1 MAKLAANVYSEALF
15 SLALEENRIDELQS
29 ELNVLCGLIAEN
41 PEFMEFLVTP
51 KIPKEEKRTLVDS
64 VLGGKFS
71 QEIVNLTKVLI
82 DKKRA
87 SEILDIAEV
96 FDHSV
101 LVHKD
106 LVSAVAYSAVPLGTA
121 EMDAL
126 KAKLTQLTGK
136 AISLENII
144 DASVIGGIR
153 LKVGDRIIDGSLKRR
168 LEDLKD
174 NLAQLIV

>member
-15 SLALEENRIDELQS
+15 SLAKEEDRIEELQK
-29 ELNVLCGLIAEN
+29 ELKILCELVGEN
-41 PEFMEFLVTP
+41 PQFLEFLVTP
-51 KIPKEEKRTLVDS
+51 KISKEEKRSFVDT

-82 DKKRA
+82 DKKRTN
-87 SEILDIAEV
+87 EILDIVEV
-96 FDHSV
+96 FDKTV
-101 LVHKD
+101 LSHHD
-106 LVSAVAYSAVPLGTA
+106 LIAAAAYSAVPLSA
-121 EMDAL
+121 PELEAL

-136 AISLENII
+136 QVSLENII
-144 DASVIGGIR
+144 DPSVIGGIR
-153 LKVGDRIIDGSLKRR
+153 LKVGDRVIDGSLKRR

>member
-15 SLALEENRIDELQS
+15 SLALEENRIDELQN
-29 ELNVLCGLIAEN
+29 ELGVLCGLLSEN
-41 PEFMEFLVTP
+41 SEFMEFLVTP
-51 KIPKEEKRTLVDS
+51 KIPKEEKRTFVDS
-64 VLGGKFS
+64 TLGGKFS

-87 SEILDIAEV
+87 SEILEIAEV
-96 FDHSV
+96 FNKSV

-106 LVSAVAYSAVPLGTA
+106 LVSAAAYTAVPLSAT

-126 KAKLTQLTGK
+126 KTKLAQMTGK

-144 DASVIGGIR
+144 DTSVIGGIR
-153 LKVGDRIIDGSLKRR
+153 LKVGDRVIDGSLKRR

>member
-15 SLALEENRIDELQS
+15 SLALEEGRIDELQK
-29 ELNVLCGLIAEN
+29 ELKILCDLIGAN
-41 PEFMEFLVTP
+41 PEFMEFLTTP
-51 KIPKEEKRTLVDS
+51 KISKEEKRTFVDS
-64 VLGGKFS
+64 VLGDKFS

-87 SEILDIAEV
+87 GELPDIVEV
-96 FDHSV
+96 FDKSV
-101 LVHKD
+101 LSHHD
-106 LVSAVAYSAVPLGTA
+106 LVSAAAYSAVALSAA

-126 KAKLTQLTGK
+126 KAKLAQLTGK

-144 DASVIGGIR
+144 DPSVIGGIR
-153 LKVGDRIIDGSLKRR
+153 LKVGDRVIDGSLKRR
-168 LEDLKD
+168 LEDLKG

>member
-15 SLALEENRIDELQS
+15 SLALEENRVDELEK
-29 ELNVLCGLIAEN
+29 ELKTLCGLVDEN

-51 KIPKEEKRTLVDS
+51 KVSKEEKRSFVDS
-64 VLGGKFS
+64 VLGDKFS

-82 DKKRA
+82 DKKRG
-87 SEILDIAEV
+87 SELWDIAEV
-96 FDHSV
+96 FQHTV
-101 LVHKD
+101 LTHRGMVAA
-106 LVSAVAYSAVPLGTA
+106 SAYTAVPLSDV
-121 EMDAL
+121 EL
-126 KAKLTQLTGK
+126 ENLRAKLIQLTGK
-136 AISLENII
+136 QISLDNII

-153 LKVGDRIIDGSLKRR
+153 LKVGDRVIDGSLKRR

>member
-15 SLALEENRIDELQS
+15 NLALEENRIDDLQQELQI
-29 ELNVLCGLIAEN
+29 LCQLIGDN
-41 PEFMEFLVTP
+41 PEFLEFLTTP
-51 KIPKEEKRTLVDS
+51 KIAKDEKRSFVDS

-87 SEILDIAEV
+87 GEILDIVEV
-96 FDHSV
+96 FDHAV
-101 LVHKD
+101 LSHKD
-106 LVSAVAYSAVPLGTA
+106 LVSAAAYTAVPLSDS
-121 EMDAL
+121 EMEAL
-126 KAKLTQLTGK
+126 KVKLAQLTGK
-136 AISLENII
+136 AVSLENII
-144 DASVIGGIR
+144 DGSVIGGIR
-153 LKVGDRIIDGSLKRR
+153 LKVGDRVIDGSLKRR

>member
-15 SLALEENRIDELQS
+15 NLALEEGRIDELQK
-29 ELNVLCGLIAEN
+29 ELQVLRELISGN
-41 PEFMEFLVTP
+41 PEFMEFLTTP
-51 KIPKEEKRTLVDS
+51 KIGKDDKRAFVDS
-64 VLGGKFS
+64 VFGGKFS

-87 SEILDIAEV
+87 GEILDIADV
-96 FDHSV
+96 FDKTV
-101 LVHKD
+101 LSHQD
-106 LVSAVAYSAVPLGTA
+106 LVSAAAYTAVPLSSS

-136 AISLENII
+136 EISLENII

-153 LKVGDRIIDGSLKRR
+153 LKVGDRVIDGSLKRR
-168 LEDLKD
+168 LEDLKG

>member
-15 SLALEENRIDELQS
+15 NLALEENRIDELQKELQTLCALVS
-29 ELNVLCGLIAEN
+29 ET
-41 PEFMEFLVTP
+41 PEFMEFLTTP
-51 KIPKEEKRTLVDS
+51 KIGKDEKRDFVDG

-87 SEILDIAEV
+87 NEILDIATV
-96 FDHSV
+96 FEQTV
-101 LVHKD
+101 LIHKD
-106 LVSAVAYSAVPLGTA
+106 LVSAAAYTAVPLSAA

-126 KAKLTQLTGK
+126 KVKLTQLTGK
-136 AISLENII
+136 EISLENII
-144 DASVIGGIR
+144 DDSVIGGIR
-153 LKVGDRIIDGSLKRR
+153 LKIGDRVIDGSLKRR
-168 LEDLKD
+168 LEDLKG

>member
-1 MAKLAANVYSEALF
+1 M
-15 SLALEENRIDELQS
+15 
-29 ELNVLCGLIAEN
+29 
-41 PEFMEFLVTP
+41 
-51 KIPKEEKRTLVDS
+51 
-64 VLGGKFS
+64 
-71 QEIVNLTKVLI
+71 LI

-136 AISLENII
+136 AISLENIV

-153 LKVGDRIIDGSLKRR
+153 LKVGDKISLT
-168 LEDLKD
+168 DP
-174 NLAQLIV
+174 

>member
-15 SLALEENRIDELQS
+15 NLALEENRIDELQQ
-29 ELNVLCGLIAEN
+29 ELQVLCELISAN
-41 PEFMEFLVTP
+41 PEFMEFLTTP
-51 KIPKEEKRTLVDS
+51 KIDKEEKRSFVDS

-87 SEILDIAEV
+87 SEILDIVDV
-96 FDHSV
+96 FEKTV
-101 LVHKD
+101 LTHKD
-106 LVSAVAYSAVPLGTA
+106 LVSAVAYTAVALSAP

-126 KAKLTQLTGK
+126 KVKLAQLTGK
-136 AISLENII
+136 EISLENII
-144 DASVIGGIR
+144 DDSVIGGIR
-153 LKVGDRIIDGSLKRR
+153 LKIGDRVIDGSLKRR